1 MSGGGDDSQDKSHAP
16 TQRKL
21 EKSRE
26 QGDVA
31 YSTEITTAATYGA
44 LYLAIIIAGGMVAT
58 NIGSILIAFFAHP
71 EEIANELMSSQGKKF
86 MLSLMGKL
94 FAATAPIF
102 APLAIA
108 AILSLVA
115 QRAIV
120 FAPSKITPK
129 LSRLSVMDN
138 AKNKYGPNGL
148 GEFVKSV
155 TKMSVTLCILM
166 FAFKDRFLELPF
178 LAALPVQA
186 FGPTMYKEAVFF
198 LGLTTAAAIA
208 VAAADFPWKRFMH
221 EKKLRMSFEEIKKEN
236 KETEGDPFMKNERK
250 KRAQEIATNRMLT
263 DVPEANVVIVNPTH
277 YAVALKWSK
286 DAPGAP
292 VCVAKGVDVIAAR
305 IREIASEA
313 GVPISRDPPTARSI
327 YSLVEVGEEIKREH
341 YAAVAA
347 AIHYADE
354 IRKKAKSGSYQHEAQ
369 ND

>member
-1 MSGGGDDSQDKSHAP
+1 MSGEGGDSQDKSHAP

-58 NIGSILIAFFAHP
+58 NIGSILLSFFAHP
-71 EEIANELMSSQGKKF
+71 DVIAAELMSSNGRQF
-86 MLSLMGKL
+86 MLSLLVKL
-94 FAATAPIF
+94 FVAVTPIF

-108 AILSLVA
+108 TILSLVA
-115 QRAIV
+115 QRAVV
-120 FAPSKITPK
+120 FAPTKIKPK
-129 LSRLSVMDN
+129 LNRLSIIDN

-148 GEFVKSV
+148 GEFVKSM
-155 TKMSVTLCILM
+155 TKMSVTICILL

-186 FGPTMYKEAVFF
+186 FGPTMYREAVFF
-198 LGLTTAAAIA
+198 LGLTTAAAVA
-208 VAAADFPWKRFMH
+208 VAAADFPWKKFMH
-221 EKKLRMSFEEIKKEN
+221 EKKLRMSFEELKKEN

-250 KRAQEIATNRMLT
+250 KRAQEIATNRMLS
-263 DVPEANVVIVNPTH
+263 DVPDANVVIVNPTH
-277 YAVALKWSK
+277 YAVALKWSQ

-292 VCVAKGVDVIAAR
+292 VCIAKGVDEVAAR
-305 IREIASEA
+305 IREVASEA

-327 YSLVEVGEEIKREH
+327 YALVEIGEEIQREH
-341 YAAVAA
+341 FAAVAA

-354 IRKKAKSGSYQHEAQ
+354 VRKKATKGYSNESQD
-369 ND
+369 N